1 VWITVIAVTSVL
13 IVLMTVI
20 YIGSVVDP
28 VGHLHGLPVLV
39 VNEDAGA
46 TVGPRHVDVGSQVV
60 SALEHTSAVS
70 SRLSLDSVTMTEARE
85 RMDSNGAYATIVIP
99 RNLTASTLALYG
111 VTGSRAGPLPSLP
124 TIRLLEN
131 LRAGSLGVSLATERG
146 SIPRSAAISRAV
158 GHTIAGTAPANPPA
172 TSPSV
177 AALRVN
183 PFTVGHVSYR
193 PLPPHSALG
202 LSAFYISL
210 LAIMCGF
217 LGASLINATVDGA
230 LGYATNEIGP
240 KWQQRMPVR
249 ITRWQT
255 LLAKWAMA
263 LVVPPILTALL
274 LLVSIG
280 LLGMDASHI
289 VLLWVF
295 LAFGAVV
302 IAMGTLVLFAAFGN
316 LGQLVA
322 MLVFVYLALASSGGT
337 IPLEALPGILR
348 SSRPTSSP
356 SARSSTAHGPSS
368 TSMPQAARASPG
380 GSSSPGWASSC
391 GWCSVSPSPCGTT
404 TGVSTACSPKSWT
417 TCTGRPRP
425 SPRAYGNLR
434 GSVQTASL
442 LRATE
447 PTRHRVS
454 RDFRTTSLTGGPR
467 GLPCY
472 RSPYRLI
479 STSSTHA
486 LIEADTNPMR
496 IAASTQ

>member
-1 VWITVIAVTSVL
+1 MRASGLLRVRTVWITVIAVTSVL

-60 SALEHTSAVS
+60 SALEHTTAVS
-70 SRLSLDSVTMTEARE
+70 SRLSLDPVTMAEARE
-85 RMDSNGAYATIVIP
+85 RMDTNGAYAGVVLP
-99 RNLTASTLALYG
+99 PDLTVSTLALYG
-111 VTGSRAGPLPSLP
+111 VTGSGGPAPSLP

-131 LRAGSLGVSLATERG
+131 LRAGSLGVSLATG
-146 SIPRSAAISRAV
+146 VLDPALTAISRAV

-172 TSPSV
+172 NPSV

-183 PFTVGHVSYR
+183 PFTLATVSYR

-263 LVVPPILTALL
+263 LVIPPILVALL

-289 VLLWVF
+289 ALLWVF

-302 IAMGTLVLFAAFGN
+302 IAMGTLVLFATFGN

-337 IPLEALPGILR
+337 IPLQALPGILKFAANFEPLRQILDGTR
-348 SSRPTSSP
+348 SILYFNASG
-356 SARSSTAHGPSS
+356 TAGL
-368 TSMPQAARASPG
+368 TRGFLLAGMG
-380 GSSSPGWASSC
+380 FVLWL
-391 GWCSVSPSPCGTT
+391 VL
-404 TGVSTACSPKSWT
+404 GVAVTMW
-417 TCTGRPRP
+417 
-425 SPRAYGNLR
+425 YD
-434 GSVQTASL
+434 
-442 LRATE
+442 
-447 PTRHRVS
+447 H
-454 RDFRTTSLTGGPR
+454 R
-467 GLPCY
+467 GLDRMQPEVLDY
-472 RSPYRLI
+472 MHRS
-479 STSSTHA
+479 
-486 LIEADTNPMR
+486 
-496 IAASTQ
+496 AAAFAEGRHDPPPVA

>member
-1 VWITVIAVTSVL
+1 MRASGLLRVRTVWITVIAVTSVL

-60 SALEHTSAVS
+60 SALEHTTAVS
-70 SRLSLDSVTMTEARE
+70 SRLSLDPVTMAEARE
-85 RMDSNGAYATIVIP
+85 RMDTNGAYAGVVLP
-99 RNLTASTLALYG
+99 PDLTVSTLALYG
-111 VTGSRAGPLPSLP
+111 VTGSGGPAPSLP

-131 LRAGSLGVSLATERG
+131 LRAGSLGVSLATG
-146 SIPRSAAISRAV
+146 VLDPALTAISRAV

-172 TSPSV
+172 NPSL
-177 AALRVN
+177 A
-183 PFTVGHVSYR
+183 TVSYR

-263 LVVPPILTALL
+263 LVIPPILVALL

-289 VLLWVF
+289 ALLWVF

-302 IAMGTLVLFAAFGN
+302 IAMGTLVLFATFGN

-337 IPLEALPGILR
+337 IPLQALPGILKFAANFEPLRQILDGTR
-348 SSRPTSSP
+348 SILYFNASG
-356 SARSSTAHGPSS
+356 TAGL
-368 TSMPQAARASPG
+368 TRGFLLAGMG
-380 GSSSPGWASSC
+380 FVLWL
-391 GWCSVSPSPCGTT
+391 VL
-404 TGVSTACSPKSWT
+404 GVAVTMW
-417 TCTGRPRP
+417 
-425 SPRAYGNLR
+425 YD
-434 GSVQTASL
+434 
-442 LRATE
+442 
-447 PTRHRVS
+447 H
-454 RDFRTTSLTGGPR
+454 R
-467 GLPCY
+467 GLDRMQPEVLDY
-472 RSPYRLI
+472 MHRS
-479 STSSTHA
+479 
-486 LIEADTNPMR
+486 
-496 IAASTQ
+496 AAAFAEGRHDPPPVA

>member
-1 VWITVIAVTSVL
+1 MSERTGTETPTSPGMRASRLLRVRTLWVTVIAITSVL

-20 YIGSVVDP
+20 YVGSVVDP
-28 VGHLHGLPVLV
+28 VDHLHGLPVLV
-39 VNEDAGA
+39 VNEDAGGA
-46 TVGPRHVDVGSQVV
+46 VGARHVDIGAQVV
-60 SALEHTSAVS
+60 AALEHSSAVS

-111 VTGSRAGPLPSLP
+111 VKVTGGPTAALP
-124 TIRLLEN
+124 TIRLLAN
-131 LRAGSLGVSLATERG
+131 VRAGSLGVSLATEVAD
-146 SIPRSAAISRAV
+146 PALAVVSRVV
-158 GHTIAGTAPANPPA
+158 GQTVTPLTPA
-172 TSPSV
+172 TSPSE
-177 AALRVN
+177 AALQAN
-183 PFTVGHVSYR
+183 PLTVVSVSYR

-217 LGASLINATVDGA
+217 LGGTLINATVDGA

-302 IAMGTLVLFAAFGN
+302 IAMGTLVLFAALGN

-348 SSRPTSSP
+348 FAANFEPLRQILDGT
-356 SARSSTAHGPSS
+356 RSILYFNASG
-368 TSMPQAARASPG
+368 AAGLTRG
-380 GSSSPGWASSC
+380 F
-391 GWCSVSPSPCGTT
+391 VL
-404 TGVSTACSPKSWT
+404 TGVGIMVWLVLGLAVTRW
-417 TCTGRPRP
+417 
-425 SPRAYGNLR
+425 YDYR
-434 GSVQTASL
+434 GLDRMQPEVL
-442 LRATE
+442 DY
-447 PTRHRVS
+447 VS
-454 RDFRTTSLTGGPR
+454 RSAATYAAGLREPPGVGSDGLTAPSNR
-467 GLPCY
+467 
-472 RSPYRLI
+472 
-479 STSSTHA
+479 
-486 LIEADTNPMR
+486 ADTPP
-496 IAASTQ
+496 SEP